1 MAKNN
6 VSKEGLESQA
16 KALREN
22 RPSAPNQRH
31 GVFPFLKSGV
41 HPCNKCVKRNGCDR
55 FEENADCSYLA
66 DYQEKIIDSV
76 MDLDIVGE
84 QDRPMAHL
92 LSKDMAVIALCEM
105 YFAVEGLVI
114 HDKRKKSLNAQ
125 PLVAT
130 YNEAKRQARQT
141 MQALG
146 LGPAARTKINL
157 ENVNVVKQMGE
168 LGMKTTDEQEG
179 LDFLDD

>member
-1 MAKNN
+1 MSSADLTRERR
-6 VSKEGLESQA
+6 SASL
-16 KALREN
+16 KAN
-22 RPSAPNQRH
+22 RITDGSVKH

-105 YFAVEGLVI
+105 YFAVEGLII

-157 ENVNVVKQMGE
+157 DKVNVVKQMGE
-168 LGMKTTDEQEG
+168 LGMDTKEEQEG

>member
-31 GVFPFLKSGV
+31 GVFPFIKSGL
-41 HPCNKCVKRNGCDR
+41 HPCNKCVKAKDCDR
-55 FEENADCSYLA
+55 FQEGADCSYLGEF
-66 DYQEKIIDSV
+66 QENLEESV
-76 MDLDIVGE
+76 MDLEFVSE
-84 QDRPMAHL
+84 QDRPVVQLLTKEMAI
-92 LSKDMAVIALCEM
+92 IALCEM
-105 YFAVEGLVI
+105 YFAVEGMVI
-114 HDKRKKSLNAQ
+114 HDKRKKKLDAQ
-125 PLVAT
+125 PLMNT
-130 YNEAKRQARQT
+130 YNKFLYSSKQT
-141 MQALG
+141 MSALG

-157 ENVNVVKQMGE
+157 EKVNVVKQMGE
-168 LGMKTTDEQEG
+168 LGVGGTDEQEG

>member
-1 MAKNN
+1 MSSADLTRERR
-6 VSKEGLESQA
+6 SASL
-16 KALREN
+16 KAN
-22 RPSAPNQRH
+22 RITDGSVKH

-179 LDFLDD
+179 LEFLDD